1 MVNRA
6 LHIVLLWLLA
16 LLACGC
22 VDELGPQQGDTG
34 FKLTVRCD
42 EPVMTRADDPVHKD
56 GVKSFNENLI
66 LSVDLFFYPG
76 ASPDEDTP
84 AVYHIRKERSRTEA
98 TEADD
103 WEITLRM
110 KKDLIEDIFPN
121 GNGSQAT
128 VYALVNFDA
137 DFIGNLSET
146 SRTQLAQKRIVTDF
160 AQTESSYIQPSF
172 LMDGSAVLTLTY
184 NEEKPN
190 VTGPDIEVKR
200 FAAKLTMGIH
210 VAPQVVLKHQEAT
223 EPGKTTPPDETWEP
237 VLRTMRLYLVDG
249 VKSVLLSADGLDP
262 NPDYF
267 SYRDDANKRP
277 FLNNDGTPCLSTET
291 LNEVEYYQTWPLY
304 SYPRQWDKTH
314 PDYSLT
320 DYTQSKQPTEAPYFK
335 LELDWRR
342 VEDDNYSYEQRKY
355 YYKVFI
361 PYEEFKRNSWYGFYL
376 NVAIL
381 GTETD
386 EGKTVLEPS
395 CFLLDWQNKSLAI
408 NKAAVI
414 SKARYISVER
424 SQWEI
429 NNLNT
434 LAVPFLSSH
443 DVVVV
448 GQYDPERKPKATR
461 PYYGEITTAHPVNSY
476 HKDFHAWIRDDGKG
490 GYLLDYTDQPSIEDG
505 GDENSYKYEPSYWL
519 NNTSTSIVLN
529 HALEN
534 RYDVAG
540 VKDFDYSPYT
550 IEFDIV
556 HDDLEK
562 FPNSITY
569 KQYIRH
575 ITITQFPGIYIEC
588 LHNRDQEIKQI
599 GTNGGGY
606 PNHPSDKPWLN
617 YPWGYVYVNGGR
629 FIRQDPGDKDPYFKL
644 SKDKYKKEYQ
654 WQAVYYTGGSK
665 DIYDIHVTVLPSSSS
680 FVIGDPRVDAQAND
694 AEGTGYLKDENEY
707 PNLYKFTVEAGD
719 DADLAILRGNF
730 QYQLSG
736 SPYDNRTRTGFNVA
750 NALYESSPRSLQWY
764 YPTDKGSRT
773 VNMLAPS
780 YRISTKLGGTEFGN
794 ISKELA
800 EYRCAGYQEDGLPA
814 GRWRLP
820 TKAEVSFVAQLSA
833 KKFFIHIFTKG
844 TGTATYWS
852 ASNAITVNADTG
864 KVTDSKDQTALLRCV
879 YDSWYWDEIDRREGL
894 KETGDDPRFDPPTM
908 FYWGDKQR

>member
-1 MVNRA
+1 MA
-6 LHIVLLWLLA
+6 KKCLHIVLLWLLV

-22 VDELGPQQGDTG
+22 VDELVPQKGETG
-34 FKLTVRCD
+34 LTLTVRCD
-42 EPVMTRADDPVHKD
+42 EPVMTRAEDPVPKD
-56 GVKSFNENLI
+56 GVKSFNENRI
-66 LSVDLFFYPG
+66 LSVDFLFYPSATPAG
-76 ASPDEDTP
+76 DMP
-84 AVYHIRKERSRTEA
+84 AVYHVRIERSMKDA
-98 TEADD
+98 EADY
-103 WEITLRM
+103 WEINLRL
-110 KKDLIEDIFPN
+110 KKDLIEAIFPN
-121 GNGSQAT
+121 GNASQAT

-137 DFIGNLSET
+137 SFVGDDLSKT
-146 SRTQLAQKRIVTDF
+146 TRSLLAERRIVTDF
-160 AQTESSYIQPSF
+160 AQTESNYLQPSF
-172 LMDGSAVLTLTY
+172 LMDGSAPITY
-184 NEEKPN
+184 NEEADPN
-190 VTGPDIEVKR
+190 VIGTIEVKR
-200 FAAKLTMGIH
+200 FAAKLTMGIN
-210 VAPQVVLKHQEAT
+210 VAPQVVLQHREVT
-223 EPGKTTPPDETWEP
+223 EPGKTTPPAETWEP

-262 NPDYF
+262 DPDYF
-267 SYRDDANKRP
+267 SYKGDANKRP
-277 FLNNDGTPCLSTET
+277 FLNNNGIPYLSTET
-291 LNEVEYYQTWPLY
+291 INDHEYYHTWPMY
-304 SYPRQWDKTH
+304 TYPRKWEKTH
-314 PDYSLT
+314 PDYSLI
-320 DYTQSKQPTEAPYFK
+320 DYTQSKLPAEAPYFK

-342 VEDDNYSYEQRKY
+342 VEDDYYSYEQRKY

-361 PYEEFKRNSWYGFYL
+361 PFEEFNGEFKRNNWYGFYL
-376 NVAIL
+376 DVAIL

-386 EGKTVLEPS
+386 EGITVLNPS

-434 LAVPFLSSH
+434 LTVPFLSSH

-476 HKDFHAWIRDDGKG
+476 HDDFHAWIRDDGKG
-490 GYLLDYTDQPSIEDG
+490 GYLLDYSDQPEG
-505 GDENSYKYEPSYWL
+505 NSAYEPAKWL
-519 NNTSTSIVLN
+519 TNTSTSIVLN
-529 HALEN
+529 HPLEN
-534 RYDVAG
+534 RYDVAS

-575 ITITQFPGIYIEC
+575 ITITQYPGIYIEC
-588 LHNRDQEIKQI
+588 LHNRDQEIEQI

-606 PNHPSDKPWLN
+606 PNHQGDKPWLN

-644 SKDKYKKEYQ
+644 SKAKYKQEYQ
-654 WQAVYYTGGSK
+654 WQTVYYTGGSK

-719 DADLAILRGNF
+719 DADLAILRDNF

-852 ASNAITVNADTG
+852 ASNAITVNADSG
-864 KVTDSKDQTALLRCV
+864 IVTDSKDQTALLRCV

-894 KETGDDPRFDPPTM
+894 KETGEDPRFDPPTM